1 MWSDRQDATVLEF
14 QYSLDAL
21 TAGTVTP
28 YLYAIEMWSSYV
40 VRINEKVVNLRDQSL
55 HHRRELQVRDMV

>member
-1 MWSDRQDATVLEF
+1 MWSDRQDVIVLEF

-28 YLYAIEMWSSYV
+28 HLS
-40 VRINEKVVNLRDQSL
+40 LDRDV
-55 HHRRELQVRDMV
+55 ELICDEDQ

>member
-1 MWSDRQDATVLEF
+1 MWSDRQDVIVLEF

-28 YLYAIEMWSSYV
+28 YLYAIEKWASCV
-40 VRINEKVVNLRDQSL
+40 LRINEKVVNLRDQSL
-55 HHRRELQVRDMV
+55 HLRRELQVRDMV

>member
-1 MWSDRQDATVLEF
+1 MLEY
-14 QYSLDAL
+14 QYSFDAL

-28 YLYAIEMWSSYV
+28 YLYAIEMWTLYV

>member
-1 MWSDRQDATVLEF
+1 MWSDRQDVIVLEF

-28 YLYAIEMWSSYV
+28 HLS
-40 VRINEKVVNLRDQSL
+40 LDRDV
-55 HHRRELQVRDMV
+55 ELICGEDQ